1 MLSSYDQR
9 RVNEAAV
16 EYEVELRQE
25 EARHRLELEHQ
36 FRMRMIELEFQQRKL
51 KYLLDLRDGLACQIT
66 SVDNLLESIKAIC

>member
-9 RVNEAAV
+9 RVDEDAV
-16 EYEVELRQE
+16 EYEVELRKE

-36 FRMRMIELEFQQRKL
+36 FRMRMIELEFQQSKL

-66 SVDNLLESIKAIC
+66 SVNNLLDSIKAIC